1 MFRPSSRQKQHMMS
15 QMTTMPLSPKQP
27 QTLPSSVSTKT
38 ITLTSMKPATS
49 ENATPVGKNI
59 QRIRLKKR
67 SEATITPLSL
77 ACSKLNM
84 E

>member
-1 MFRPSSRQKQHMMS
+1 
-15 QMTTMPLSPKQP
+15 MPLSPKQP

-84 E
+84 EQGAPTAYTTKQSTVSSG